1 MHTSDVGIIA
11 GVGVHPDSRIL
22 LADIGRR
29 QVGVI
34 DPSGGRVVFLGR
46 NGEGPG
52 EFRLPV
58 IVTATDSGRIVVF
71 DAVLQRVQWF
81 KESGAYVSGFKV
93 PFAIQRPW
101 AMVATDKLGVF
112 ISGAVAEAPGQPYLI
127 HQFSWSGQHVR
138 SFVPATQGFPS
149 FAERM
154 NGDGGP
160 LILDRRTNTLWFSRA
175 GPEFEL
181 SEWAVSGQAMRRITL
196 SHSLVEKWSDRLTPR
211 ESNGNL
217 TLSSKPLLG
226 SFALFTVLDT
236 LLVNVVAASDSGRLR
251 YDVFSTRNGSYL
263 MSWTQEPRSDGMRP
277 IMVNGRGMVLWLAPA
292 VSTDVLVTVPR
303 LAAPRE

>member
-1 MHTSDVGIIA
+1 
-11 GVGVHPDSRIL
+11 
-22 LADIGRR
+22 
-29 QVGVI
+29 
-34 DPSGGRVVFLGR
+34 
-46 NGEGPG
+46 
-52 EFRLPV
+52 
-58 IVTATDSGRIVVF
+58 
-71 DAVLQRVQWF
+71 
-81 KESGAYVSGFKV
+81 
-93 PFAIQRPW
+93 
-101 AMVATDKLGVF
+101 
-112 ISGAVAEAPGQPYLI
+112 
-127 HQFSWSGQHVR
+127 
-138 SFVPATQGFPS
+138 
-149 FAERM
+149 
-154 NGDGGP
+154 
-160 LILDRRTNTLWFSRA
+160 
-175 GPEFEL
+175 
-181 SEWAVSGQAMRRITL
+181 MRRITL